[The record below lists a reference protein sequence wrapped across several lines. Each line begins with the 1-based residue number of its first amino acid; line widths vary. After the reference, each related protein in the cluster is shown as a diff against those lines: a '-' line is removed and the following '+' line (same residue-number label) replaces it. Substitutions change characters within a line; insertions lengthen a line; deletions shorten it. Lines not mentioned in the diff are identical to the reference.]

1 MISTAQRDTIFAF
14 LLRSLAMCSAG
25 IICLICIF
33 VGRES
38 WMAFD
43 SAVEPSERA
52 FELSHLVTDDAWN
65 PAGRQFNLTPMIFG
79 SLLATFGSALLAAP
93 IGIGVAIFLNYYSPK
108 KIGWAVRRLVEIMA
122 GVPSVVYGLWGL
134 SVLVPLIASISP
146 IEQGQSLLAGILILA
161 FMTIPTIIVAA
172 DAAIQ
177 AVPTQQVHAAA
188 ALGLGTRA
196 TVWSIVLP
204 SARFGLLSAVILQFA
219 RAIGETMAV
228 LMVCGNLV
236 ETPDSI
242 FASVRTLT
250 SNIALEMGYADDHH
264 RSILFLSGLVGL
276 VIVAVLMFAANMF
289 SKTQRSTR

>member
-1 MISTAQRDTIFAF
+1 
-14 LLRSLAMCSAG
+14 
-25 IICLICIF
+25 
-33 VGRES
+33 
-38 WMAFD
+38 MAFD

-52 FELSHLVTDDAWN
+52 FELSHLVTDDTWN

-228 LMVCGNLV
+228 LMVCGNIV
-236 ETPDSI
+236 KTPDSI
-242 FASVRTLT
+242 FSPVRTLT